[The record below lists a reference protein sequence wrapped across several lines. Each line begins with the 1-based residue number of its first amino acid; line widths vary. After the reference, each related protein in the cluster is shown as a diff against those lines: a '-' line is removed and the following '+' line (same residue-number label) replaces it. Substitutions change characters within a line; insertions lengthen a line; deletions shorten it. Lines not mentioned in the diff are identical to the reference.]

1 MDFTPLPSNP
11 NHRPPSENPFLLGDM
26 ERHQFIHSSTSAFK
40 VFSPKNVAP
49 RLKRA
54 RKGFKSPSIPF
65 YQSSKFQNP
74 QASNPKPRKPYW
86 PKVYTRQNYKYPTAR
101 PLARPAPT
109 PQLINPSDSG
119 KYLNLI
125 KNVQPGIKAHVHG
138 GILEVLRN
146 AKWEGMLSRLGRVF
160 YVHLMGEFY
169 YNMRVIKGLNG
180 ILHFTTTVDRKTIL
194 VDHNTINKGLHLP
207 IILSEK
213 PCIDFYA
220 FYIFNKSEFELMLG
234 IFCDSDVPL
243 GLCDANCGI
252 HYKHF
257 TSKFQYLSLILR
269 ANVLPKPKQVF

>member
-1 MDFTPLPSNP
+1 M
-11 NHRPPSENPFLLGDM
+11 
-26 ERHQFIHSSTSAFK
+26 
-40 VFSPKNVAP
+40 VSPM
-49 RLKRA
+49 RLFDA
-54 RKGFKSPSIPF
+54 IG
-65 YQSSKFQNP
+65 
-74 QASNPKPRKPYW
+74 
-86 PKVYTRQNYKYPTAR
+86 
-101 PLARPAPT
+101 
-109 PQLINPSDSG
+109 SG
-119 KYLNLI
+119 
-125 KNVQPGIKAHVHG
+125 HVHG

-160 YVHLMGEFY
+160 YVHFMGEFY
-169 YNMRVIKGLNG
+169 CNMRVIKGLNG

-243 GLCDANCGI
+243 GLCDPNCGI

-257 TSKFQYLSLILR
+257 TSKFQYLALILR
-269 ANVLPKPKQVF
+269 ANVLPKPNQRKYFDFFDLKMLFLLFTNKVFFNISYVILMNMINANFVDYMPYGLLITSICEQCHIPLPHNFATLADSQLTLAHKSL